1 MESVLEEHCEWWL
14 ARVLGGE
21 FTVTRASEAI
31 VCDWHPVARRW
42 HPADTPPTLV
52 RNPGSYMAR
61 ILVADDAATVRMLVS
76 RHLRAAGHEVI
87 EAEDGAAAY
96 EAGMKGDI
104 DLALLDQLMPAM
116 LGTEV
121 IAKWREAGVDFPVL
135 VLTAVD
141 DDDTVVR
148 SFELGAADYV
158 RKPFN
163 MSELT
168 ARVNGRLPAK

>member
-1 MESVLEEHCEWWL
+1 
-14 ARVLGGE
+14 
-21 FTVTRASEAI
+21 
-31 VCDWHPVARRW
+31 
-42 HPADTPPTLV
+42 
-52 RNPGSYMAR
+52 MAR

-121 IAKWREAGVDFPVL
+121 IAKWREAGVEFPVL

-163 MSELT
+163 MTELT
-168 ARVNGRLPAK
+168 ARVNGRLPPK

>member
-1 MESVLEEHCEWWL
+1 MTGNWRTWSASSPEPFVLPKKP
-14 ARVLGGE
+14 
-21 FTVTRASEAI
+21 I
-31 VCDWHPVARRW
+31 PI
-42 HPADTPPTLV
+42 
-52 RNPGSYMAR
+52 MAR
-61 ILVADDAATVRMLVS
+61 ILVADDSAVVRTLVS
-76 RHLRAAGHEVI
+76 RHLRAAGHEVVEVENGA
-87 EAEDGAAAY
+87 EAF
-96 EAGMKGDI
+96 EAGLKGDV
-104 DLALLDQLMPAM
+104 DLAIVDQLMPAM

-121 IAKWREAGVDFPVL
+121 IARWREAGIEFPVV

-168 ARVNGRLPAK
+168 ARVNGRLPTK

>member
-1 MESVLEEHCEWWL
+1 MM
-14 ARVLGGE
+14 LGGHGPLGH
-21 FTVTRASEAI
+21 RGYRLRLASGGAVSAPI
-31 VCDWHPVARRW
+31 LD
-42 HPADTPPTLV
+42 
-52 RNPGSYMAR
+52 RNTGSDMAR

-104 DLALLDQLMPAM
+104 DLAVVDQLMPAM

>member
-1 MESVLEEHCEWWL
+1 MPVRLSFAV
-14 ARVLGGE
+14 RPLG
-21 FTVTRASEAI
+21 
-31 VCDWHPVARRW
+31 HPSI
-42 HPADTPPTLV
+42 PE
-52 RNPGSYMAR
+52 RNPKYHMAR

-76 RHLRAAGHEVI
+76 RHLRAAGHEVV
-87 EAEDGAAAY
+87 EVEDGSAAY
-96 EAGMKGDI
+96 EAGLNGDI
-104 DLALLDQLMPAM
+104 DLAILDQLMPAM

-121 IAKWREAGVDFPVL
+121 ISRWREAGVAFPVL

-158 RKPFN
+158 RKPFS

-168 ARVNGRLPAK
+168 ARVNGRLPSK

>member
-1 MESVLEEHCEWWL
+1 
-14 ARVLGGE
+14 
-21 FTVTRASEAI
+21 
-31 VCDWHPVARRW
+31 
-42 HPADTPPTLV
+42 
-52 RNPGSYMAR
+52 MAK
-61 ILVADDAATVRMLVS
+61 ILIADDAATVRVLIA

-87 EAEDGAAAY
+87 ETEDGAAAY
-96 EAGMKGDI
+96 DAGLAGDI
-104 DLALLDQLMPAM
+104 DLAVLDQLMPAM

-121 IAKWREAGVDFPVL
+121 IARWREAGIEFPVL

-148 SFELGAADYV
+148 SFELGAADYI

-168 ARVNGRLPAK
+168 ARVNGRLRPK

>member
-1 MESVLEEHCEWWL
+1 MVGQSKAIRSGL
-14 ARVLGGE
+14 ANRSWV
-21 FTVTRASEAI
+21 TVTWATEAI
-31 VCDWHPVARRW
+31 VCDWH
-42 HPADTPPTLV
+42 L
-52 RNPGSYMAR
+52 GSAVSALILDRKTGSDMAR

-104 DLALLDQLMPAM
+104 DLAVVDQLMPAM

-168 ARVNGRLPAK
+168 ARVNGRLPPK

>member
-1 MESVLEEHCEWWL
+1 
-14 ARVLGGE
+14 
-21 FTVTRASEAI
+21 
-31 VCDWHPVARRW
+31 
-42 HPADTPPTLV
+42 
-52 RNPGSYMAR
+52 MAR
-61 ILVADDAATVRMLVS
+61 ILVADDSAVVRTLVS
-76 RHLRAAGHEVI
+76 RHLRAAGHEVV
-87 EAEDGAAAY
+87 EAENGAEAF
-96 EAGMKGDI
+96 EAGLKGDV
-104 DLALLDQLMPAM
+104 DLAVVDQLMPAM

-121 IAKWREAGVDFPVL
+121 IARWREAGVEFPVV

>member
-1 MESVLEEHCEWWL
+1 
-14 ARVLGGE
+14 
-21 FTVTRASEAI
+21 
-31 VCDWHPVARRW
+31 
-42 HPADTPPTLV
+42 
-52 RNPGSYMAR
+52 MAR

-76 RHLRAAGHEVI
+76 RHLRAAGHEVV
-87 EAEDGAAAY
+87 EAEDGAAAFA
-96 EAGMKGDI
+96 EGLKGDI

-121 IAKWREAGVDFPVL
+121 IARWREAGIEFPVL

-141 DDDTVVR
+141 DDDTAVR

-168 ARVNGRLPAK
+168 ARVNGRLRSK

>member
-1 MESVLEEHCEWWL
+1 VVSRSPI
-14 ARVLGGE
+14 A
-21 FTVTRASEAI
+21 AEAI
-31 VCDWHPVARRW
+31 VCAGRLVSSAWR
-42 HPADTPPTLV
+42 PADEPLSPQ
-52 RNPGSYMAR
+52 RNLETAMAR

-104 DLALLDQLMPAM
+104 DLAVLDQLMPAM

-121 IAKWREAGVDFPVL
+121 IARWRASGVEFPVL

-168 ARVNGRLPAK
+168 ARVNGRLPAKE